1 MFFWLSVFIAVSDN
15 EGQRDYNKYRTMYF
29 EYLPQIGNLYVDI
42 ENKSVYAIK
51 YIFFSDTKISALI
64 VLQSEERFEIYSKRF

>member
-1 MFFWLSVFIAVSDN
+1 
-15 EGQRDYNKYRTMYF
+15 MYF

-51 YIFFSDTKISALI
+51 NIFFSDTKISALI
-64 VLQSEERFEIYSKRF
+64 VMQAEERFENYSRMF

>member
-1 MFFWLSVFIAVSDN
+1 MEIDLCIAGSDN

-51 YIFFSDTKISALI
+51 NIFFSDTKISALI
-64 VLQSEERFEIYSKRF
+64 ALQSEERFENYSKMF